1 MAGDPIGGVTLS
13 DLQHGREHGRAPL
26 PHIRARI
33 MVAMG
38 LQFMLLAPTQFDP
51 PS

>member
-13 DLQHGREHGRAPL
+13 DLQHGRAPL